1 MILVELCDVSPVLL
15 RGEISSV
22 LLLADHTPQEVS
34 AGCSIAHPS
43 TTPSPFRGNY
53 SQWEMP
59 QNNTDLNGVGRQKA
73 PFLHMS
79 SSFSSCHSDIFK
91 QRVSRSWKTPL
102 LQTPTWTKFSELPS
116 LQHLLRILLNAYQKK
131 KKIQGAES
139 FKQKAQWCNRRNKLP
154 SSSRR
159 VKNKLQN
166 YGDMVRR

>member
-22 LLLADHTPQEVS
+22 LLLADHTPQEDS

-73 PFLHMS
+73 PSLHMS

-116 LQHLLRILLNAYQKK
+116 LQHLLQILLNAYQKK
-131 KKIQGAES
+131 KNPGG
-139 FKQKAQWCNRRNKLP
+139 RKL
-154 SSSRR
+154 SR
-159 VKNKLQN
+159 KHSDAI
-166 YGDMVRR
+166 GETSCPPPPGG